1 MSIESR
7 KPRRRF
13 APAIL
18 FAILPIISLAYQIT
32 AKTSA
37 NQLAHARF
45 DLAWLAA
52 AARMPSVQLLV
63 ALEIAAFA
71 AWMTVLAEM
80 PLSAAFPL
88 SAVSYVLIIAASAVV
103 FHEPISGLQV
113 VGSLAILLG
122 VLLIGRGAKTVE
134 LAASEADA

>member
-1 MSIESR
+1 MSPER
-7 KPRRRF
+7 QKPRRRF

-18 FAILPIISLAYQIT
+18 FAILPVISLAYQIT
-32 AKTSA
+32 AKSSA
-37 NQLAHARF
+37 NKLADAKF
-45 DLAWLAA
+45 DLGWLAL

-103 FHEPISGLQV
+103 FHEPISMLQI

-134 LAASEADA
+134 RAAAGRDA

>member
-18 FAILPIISLAYQIT
+18 FAILPLLTLGYQIA
-32 AKTSA
+32 AKASA
-37 NQLAHARF
+37 GHLAHVRF
-45 DLAWLAA
+45 DADWLLAA
-52 AARMPSVQLLV
+52 VRLPSVQILLV
-63 ALEIAAFA
+63 CEVASFV
-71 AWMTVLAEM
+71 AWMTVLSEM

-103 FHEPISGLQV
+103 FHEPVGLLQV
-113 VGSLAILLG
+113 VGSLAILAG
-122 VLLIGRGAKTVE
+122 VWLIGRGGRETPPGPVA
-134 LAASEADA
+134 